1 MGNPLSR
8 KKSLTI
14 QWETSLLQAKH
25 AQGGEGT
32 TKADDNSL
40 LARFWELGQWIR
52 GSPREACQKSNNG
65 QP

>member
-25 AQGGEGT
+25 AQGGEAA
-32 TKADDNSL
+32 TKANDNSL
-40 LARFWELGQWIR
+40 LACFGVRAGDKDIAKMCLSR
-52 GSPREACQKSNNG
+52 NKN
-65 QP
+65 